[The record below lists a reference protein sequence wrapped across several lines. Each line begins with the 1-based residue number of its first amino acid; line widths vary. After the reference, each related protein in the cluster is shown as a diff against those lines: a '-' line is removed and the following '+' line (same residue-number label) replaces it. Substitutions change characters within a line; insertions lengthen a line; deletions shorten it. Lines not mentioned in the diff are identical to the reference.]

1 MKSINFV
8 PKGVQRTL
16 SSHKNSEK
24 YNELEVFYK
33 KAVLKNLAIF
43 TGKYLCWSLF
53 FNKNA
58 GLQTCNFIK
67 KKLQHMC
74 FPKNI
79 AKFLSTPIL

>member
-1 MKSINFV
+1 MQNINFV

-33 KAVLKNLAIF
+33 KAVFKNLAIF
-43 TGKYLCWSLF
+43 IGKQLCWRLL

-58 GLQTCNFIK
+58 GLQACNFIK
-67 KKLQHMC
+67 KKLQHMY

-79 AKFLSTPIL
+79 VKILRTSIL